1 MRRSAPTP
9 ALRLPALMSAWLLAA
24 TAASA
29 GELRALVRDAD
40 GKPLADAVVVAVADV
55 AGQRAGRPATPGT
68 DTIIIDQVNKEFV
81 PYVLPVEVGTSVNFP
96 NRDNIRHHVY
106 SFSDA
111 KRFELPLYIGDPATP
126 VLFDKPGTVILGCNI
141 HDWMIAYVYVA
152 NSPYYAKTDAA
163 GTATLAQ
170 LPSGHYKVRVWHPRL
185 AGAEDQT
192 TKPLAVT
199 DEGVVEASWQISLT
213 PDFRIP
219 RAPVPGQAGY

>member
-1 MRRSAPTP
+1 MQAPTS
-9 ALRLPALMSAWLLAA
+9 ASTLRLPALMSACLLAA
-24 TAASA
+24 FTASA

-40 GKPLADAVVVAVADV
+40 GKPLADAVIVAVAD
-55 AGQRAGRPATPGT
+55 APGQRAGRPAAPGT
-68 DTIIIDQVNKEFV
+68 DTIIIDQVNKEFI
-81 PYVLPVEVGTSVNFP
+81 PYVLPVEVGTSVSFP

-111 KRFELPLYIGDPATP
+111 KRFELPLYIGDPAAP

-152 NSPYYAKTDAA
+152 NSPYYAKTDAS
-163 GTATLAQ
+163 GTATLTR
-170 LPSGHYKVRVWHPRL
+170 LPSGHYRVRVWHPRL
-185 AGAEDQT
+185 AGGEDET
-192 TKPLAVT
+192 TESLDVT